1 LCVSRVRAYA
11 ACVWRVGTSA
21 CYGPGSSCHR
31 VSLLA
36 LLFVFMRCHGKI
48 CFYFGSRIVLFRD
61 IFMVILFTM
70 KSYHL
75 KSRIMLVVSIIRNIN
90 ILWNYIECVLAVYI
104 RWNIESLEHTHTYVC
119 VCVYKEGE
127 KERAK

>member
-1 LCVSRVRAYA
+1 MPCVV
-11 ACVWRVGTSA
+11 CVWRVGTSA
-21 CYGPGSSCHR
+21 CYDPGSSCHR

-75 KSRIMLVVSIIRNIN
+75 KSRIMLVVSIRKIN
-90 ILWNYIECVLAVYI
+90 ILWDYIEYVCSII
-104 RWNIESLEHTHTYVC
+104 RRNIESPEHIYIYTSVC
-119 VCVYKEGE
+119 VCKEGE
-127 KERAK
+127 EERAK